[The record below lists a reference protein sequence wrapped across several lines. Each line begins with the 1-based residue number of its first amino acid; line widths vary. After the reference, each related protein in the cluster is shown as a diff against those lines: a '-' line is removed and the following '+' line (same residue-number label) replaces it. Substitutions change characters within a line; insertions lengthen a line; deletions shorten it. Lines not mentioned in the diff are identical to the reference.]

1 MEHIDWLGVV
11 LGAVAFFAVGGLW
24 YGVLFGKLWQRE
36 VGMSDEQLKAGANMP
51 LIFGLCFLLELLVS
65 LTLGHLYA
73 ATAPSDRAKLMMS
86 IGLALGVMA
95 PAIGITYLY
104 MRKSLKLFLLDSA
117 HFVVGMAAMGGVF
130 ALLD

>member
-11 LGAVAFFAVGGLW
+11 LGAVAFFAVGGVW
-24 YGVLFGKLWQRE
+24 YGVLFSKLWQRE

-51 LIFGLCFLLELLVS
+51 LIFGTCFLLELLVS
-65 LTLGHLYA
+65 LTVGHLFA
-73 ATAPSDRAKLMMS
+73 FTAPSDRGKLMMTV
-86 IGLALGVMA
+86 GLAIGVMA
-95 PAIGITYLY
+95 PAIGVTYLY

-130 ALLD
+130 AVLD